1 MAISSEKT
9 NKSAAVNKAKKLP
22 FLGRKIKRK
31 TADLPELLSESDILG
46 GEDKLSVSMILA
58 EVKERTGDLSQM
70 VRLSFAYSWCES
82 LLDQFSFVK
91 DESVVEVHSNSY
103 IQIRGGARNTHLSF
117 SQRPFLRNPGS
128 QPGME
133 QESSWLDRLAKK
145 FCFYAVV
152 AVFIQSLSTIL
163 SNNDLDEIADRFLSK
178 ESALAVKTI
187 QQIIDNF
194 PHHGVIDIFSLYP
207 TREVLASIIALSR
220 LQRAALYG
228 AAQLDQSASTSG
240 GAIDFLSAALSLPSN
255 AYDTDKGDN
264 REGSECSVANERE
277 LLCDLAH
284 YSAYATRCLWVEIR
298 VVVGKCSFRR

>member
-163 SNNDLDEIADRFLSK
+163 SNNDLDEVRLVTYSILSRPFHD
-178 ESALAVKTI
+178 AGIGCLC
-187 QQIIDNF
+187 N
-194 PHHGVIDIFSLYP
+194 
-207 TREVLASIIALSR
+207 IALKVEFHR
-220 LQRAALYG
+220 
-228 AAQLDQSASTSG
+228 QSNFYHSYVC
-240 GAIDFLSAALSLPSN
+240 FL
-255 AYDTDKGDN
+255 
-264 REGSECSVANERE
+264 
-277 LLCDLAH
+277 
-284 YSAYATRCLWVEIR
+284 
-298 VVVGKCSFRR
+298 